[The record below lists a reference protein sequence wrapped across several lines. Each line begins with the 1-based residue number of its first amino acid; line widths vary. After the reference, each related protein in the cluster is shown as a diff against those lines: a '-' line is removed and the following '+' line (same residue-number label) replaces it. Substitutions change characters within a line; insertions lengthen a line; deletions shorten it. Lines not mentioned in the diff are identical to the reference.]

1 MWKGQMEEL
10 RQRIEYYRLQLAEL
24 VEQEGNLLEP
34 EVLAKSRQLDRALNK
49 FMKMQLRKQLQR

>member
-1 MWKGQMEEL
+1 
-10 RQRIEYYRLQLAEL
+10 LQLAEL